1 LDIHVTTTINLQNYL
16 LPLIHIIEYVIANC
30 EKNSTSYL
38 SPISMNVGWKVP
50 MMLLQN
56 IEKKTLLPNNGVF
69 CHAPGIVEKPT
80 MNKVH

>member
-1 LDIHVTTTINLQNYL
+1 MNIHVITTINLQNYL
-16 LPLIHIIEYVIANC
+16 LPLIHIIKYVITNC

-38 SPISMNVGWKVP
+38 PPISMNVGWKVP
-50 MMLLQN
+50 MMILKN

-69 CHAPGIVEKPT
+69 CRAFGIVEKPT